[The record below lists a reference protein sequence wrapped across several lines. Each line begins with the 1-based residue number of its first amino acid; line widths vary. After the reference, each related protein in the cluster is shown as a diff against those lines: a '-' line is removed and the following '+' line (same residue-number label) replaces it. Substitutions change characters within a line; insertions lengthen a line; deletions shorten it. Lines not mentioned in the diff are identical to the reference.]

1 MRELTP
7 EENARINRQLRGERG
22 EPLSQSEIDRINRQL
37 RGEIANYAEEPEEEQ
52 TIESV
57 IRQILIDHS
66 IENLSEDIFVNLDGC
81 LRNESGNPLNVDFER
96 NLMGWHEI
104 DDDVLIYA
112 FFYNLVHTKD
122 DQNYIYTMCILE
134 DGMSFY
140 AFNDTNEEEPA
151 KWYVPWVDIKE
162 VISVAAATLSDD
174 PNGYIIANDPTF
186 EICNTCDSQ
195 RLYFQDNTYITIPCF
210 YFASYELTDFLNEL
224 VSKCVVFFQEEDSY
238 QEDIEVSYNQSL
250 SQDNSSEIEI
260 IRQVLT
266 DYSIGSLSDGIF
278 VNIDGYLRNKSGEY
292 LNEDYEKN
300 LRDWHEIGD
309 IPIYA
314 FFYYSVQSQD
324 DQDYIFT
331 SCILGV
337 GIFFLAF
344 NNSNSNEAVC
354 SWGVTWE
361 DIRNITFLEDAK
373 PNDIPNVFTL
383 ENDPTFII
391 YSSSI
396 SEVFHLCSDVDV
408 YIPSTFFGNYILTN
422 FLNDLVSK
430 CKGLSYQKNNSLQ
443 SNDTYQNTYQQERYT
458 NHNNN
463 PSENKKR
470 QDIGALSMD
479 DQFFLDYLRDNPN
492 TTIDESTV
500 SIYNIS
506 IERANQ
512 LKEHFFK

>member
-1 MRELTP
+1 MR
-7 EENARINRQLRGERG
+7 
-22 EPLSQSEIDRINRQL
+22 
-37 RGEIANYAEEPEEEQ
+37 EQ
-52 TIESV
+52 TIESI
-57 IRQILIDHS
+57 IRKVLIDYS
-66 IENLSEDIFVNLDGC
+66 IGDLSDDIYANLDGY
-81 LRNESGNPLNVDFER
+81 LKNKSGSIPTESFIEGIRKMHDLDEEEV
-96 NLMGWHEI
+96 
-104 DDDVLIYA
+104 IYA
-112 FFYNLVHTKD
+112 SFCDYVQTQDNER
-122 DQNYIYTMCILE
+122 YIFTSCILE
-134 DGMSFY
+134 EGISFY
-140 AFNDTNEEEPA
+140 AFNSSNTQETPA
-151 KWYVPWVDIKE
+151 KWNVTWDDIKE
-162 VISVAAATLSDD
+162 VIFVKEAALNEE
-174 PNGYIIANDPTF
+174 PNAYIIANDPVF
-186 EICNTCDSQ
+186 EVLFETCDSQ
-195 RLYFQDNTYITIPCF
+195 RLYLSDNTYMTIPCL
-210 YFASYELTDFLNEL
+210 YFGDHNVTYFLNDL
-224 VSKCVVFFQEEDSY
+224 VSRCMMFSQGEDSY
-238 QEDIEVSYNQSL
+238 QEEEVSYKQSL
-250 SQDNSSEIEI
+250 SQDNSPEIEI

-292 LNEDYEKN
+292 LNEDYEKD
-300 LRDWHEIGD
+300 LREWHGIGE

-314 FFYYSVQSQD
+314 FFYHSVQTQD

-331 SCILGV
+331 SCILEV

-383 ENDPTFII
+383 ENDPTFVI

-408 YIPSTFFGNYILTN
+408 YIPSTFFGNYILTD

>member
-52 TIESV
+52 TIESA
-57 IRQILIDHS
+57 IRQILIDYS
-66 IENLSEDIFVNLDGC
+66 IGDLSDDIYANLDGY
-81 LRNESGNPLNVDFER
+81 LRNKSGSIATESFIE
-96 NLMGWHEI
+96 EI
-104 DDDVLIYA
+104 RKMHDLDEEEVIYA
-112 FFYNLVHTKD
+112 FFCDYVQTQDNER
-122 DQNYIYTMCILE
+122 YIFTTCILE

-140 AFNDTNEEEPA
+140 AFNDTNDEEKPA
-151 KWYVPWVDIKE
+151 NWYVFWEDIKE
-162 VISVAAATLSDD
+162 VVFVKEAVLSDD
-174 PNGYIIANDPTF
+174 PNAYIIANDPTF
-186 EICNTCDSQ
+186 DIYNTCDSQ
-195 RLYFQDNTYITIPCF
+195 RLYLGDNTYMTIPCL
-210 YFASYELTDFLNEL
+210 YFGNYELTDFLNEL
-224 VSKCVVFFQEEDSY
+224 VSKCVMFFQEEDSC
-238 QEDIEVSYNQSL
+238 QEEVSYNQSL
-250 SQDNSSEIEI
+250 SQDNSPEVEI
-260 IRQVLT
+260 IKQLLT

-292 LNEDYEKN
+292 LNEDYEKD
-300 LRDWHEIGD
+300 LREWHGIGET
-309 IPIYA
+309 PIYA
-314 FFYYSVQSQD
+314 FFYYSVRTQD
-324 DQDYIFT
+324 EQDYIFT
-331 SCILGV
+331 SCILKEGV
-337 GIFFLAF
+337 VFFAF
-344 NNSNSNEAVC
+344 NNSNSDEAVC

-396 SEVFHLCSDVDV
+396 SEVFHLCSNVDV
-408 YIPSTFFGNYILTN
+408 YIPSIFFGNYILTD
-422 FLNDLVSK
+422 FLNNIVYRFRDLS
-430 CKGLSYQKNNSLQ
+430 C
-443 SNDTYQNTYQQERYT
+443 QNTYQQERYT

>member
-1 MRELTP
+1 MT
-7 EENARINRQLRGERG
+7 
-22 EPLSQSEIDRINRQL
+22 
-37 RGEIANYAEEPEEEQ
+37 EQ
-52 TIESV
+52 TIESI
-57 IRQILIDHS
+57 IRQVLIDYSIGNISDDIYVNINGSFKNKSGEILHQNMIDTLRVLHEINNDPIYALFNYS
-66 IENLSEDIFVNLDGC
+66 IEEGGQSYIFTTFIFERGISFYVVLDEGQAQGKVYWEDIKKITFFRRATIHSEDP
-81 LRNESGNPLNVDFER
+81 ESYF
-96 NLMGWHEI
+96 
-104 DDDVLIYA
+104 
-112 FFYNLVHTKD
+112 
-122 DQNYIYTMCILE
+122 
-134 DGMSFY
+134 
-140 AFNDTNEEEPA
+140 
-151 KWYVPWVDIKE
+151 
-162 VISVAAATLSDD
+162 IS
-174 PNGYIIANDPTF
+174 NDPTF
-186 EICNTCDSQ
+186 EIYRTCDIY
-195 RLYFQDNTYITIPCF
+195 RLYLWHNNYIRLSCL
-210 YFASYELTDFLNEL
+210 YFCNYELTDFLNDL
-224 VSKCVVFFQEEDSY
+224 VSKCAVFFQKENSY
-238 QEDIEVSYNQSL
+238 QGKQISYNQSF
-250 SQDNSSEIEI
+250 SQKNSPEIEI
-260 IRQVLT
+260 IRQTLI
-266 DYSIGSLSDGIF
+266 DHSIDNLSNDIF
-278 VNIDGYLRNKSGEY
+278 VNTEGYLKNKSGEY
-292 LNEDYEKN
+292 LNEDYEKD
-300 LRDWHEIGD
+300 LREWYGIGE

-314 FFYYSVQSQD
+314 FFYHSVQTQD

-337 GIFFLAF
+337 GIVFLAF
-344 NNSNSNEAVC
+344 NNSNSNEVVC

-373 PNDIPNVFTL
+373 PNVFTL

-408 YIPSTFFGNYILTN
+408 YIPSTFFGNYILTD

-443 SNDTYQNTYQQERYT
+443 RNDTYQNTYQQERQT